1 MCTVV
6 SGNMASNHDDID
18 RLQIVLSSFLK
29 FGNLIIVLLRE
40 HCFSQNIFYT
50 LKNVTI
56 RLASIK
62 LTATI

>member
-6 SGNMASNHDDID
+6 SGNIASNHDDID
-18 RLQIVLSSFLK
+18 RLQIVLSSLLK